1 MARGAA
7 MADDWGT
14 IGGDQYE
21 GGPYCKHCEQE
32 LEWVECNECGGEGYI
47 DGERLVEEDSLWY
60 SIDDT
65 ERCEQC
71 EGKGGWHWCSNKE
84 CPGKME
90 SNPEVAPTPEAPF

>member
-1 MARGAA
+1 